1 MNHQLLPPRAI
12 LPCLLLLFL
21 LLIWAAM
28 AMSSSE
34 YSTLAM
40 VSPLA
45 GPTPTCP
52 APPAGCPQSRVYGY
66 QPQRYEMRPT
76 FNKAANNTLGNG
88 GPTYSQI
95 NRFLPPNTIQE
106 NVSDWRPIPHIILR
120 GVAWQEA
127 HWLQFANSVGDS
139 DNTYACTL
147 VSSDCGYG
155 LMQITSCMNNGCGW
169 FMPIRASGELTY
181 NLGTGT
187 NFLIQKWNAAPFV
200 GDNDH
205 TSAEQWYYA
214 VTAYNGWSSSN
225 DPNNSTLDP
234 RRPPYGEGSYANF
247 SYPYQE
253 RVWGLMAHPEMAQA
267 GSRWLW
273 RPVRVAAVP
282 RGIFGLG
289 SGWQPPSRTPKP
301 VFHLLQGIQV
311 AGGTGPS
318 IVLRNVTTQTLAVDI
333 VFYNTDH
340 TFNRRWLD
348 SSSNPP
354 WYRWPYI
361 RLNAN
366 SSRALA
372 VANIFPGENFAGYAR
387 ISASEGIEIALRP
400 PSYSNKVF
408 LPLVLNNHGGN
419 CSERVYDGGFELFSN
434 GRPSWSVI
442 SADSYPLA
450 DGTWFRSGHY
460 GAYLGGY
467 DYADDQLYR
476 MIDIPSNALSARL
489 TLSWY
494 MQSQEPVYY
503 GEYDFLFIRLRDLL
517 SGNLI
522 ATLGT
527 LSNRS
532 TRGAWQTLTF
542 DLQPYAGRSMR
553 LSFEADNDLSN
564 PTSFFIDNVSLRVCF
579 P

>member
-1 MNHQLLPPRAI
+1 MNHRLLPPRAI
-12 LPCLLLLFL
+12 LPFLLLL

-28 AMSSSE
+28 AMSFSE

-45 GPTPTCP
+45 DPTPTCP

-66 QPQRYEMRPT
+66 QPQRYNMRLA

-169 FMPIRASGELTY
+169 FTPIRASGELTY

-225 DPNNSTLDP
+225 DPNNSAFDP
-234 RRPPYGEGSYANF
+234 RRPPYGEGNYMNF

-253 RVWGLMAHPEMAQA
+253 RVWGWMARSGRLTVAMAAHSSCCCPTGCLWPWDRLAAAVSDTQA
-267 GSRWLW
+267 SLSSTSGYPSRWW
-273 RPVRVAAVP
+273 HRPFHCAAEC
-282 RGIFGLG
+282 
-289 SGWQPPSRTPKP
+289 
-301 VFHLLQGIQV
+301 
-311 AGGTGPS
+311 
-318 IVLRNVTTQTLAVDI
+318 
-333 VFYNTDH
+333 YNP
-340 TFNRRWLD
+340 N
-348 SSSNPP
+348 
-354 WYRWPYI
+354 
-361 RLNAN
+361 
-366 SSRALA
+366 
-372 VANIFPGENFAGYAR
+372 
-387 ISASEGIEIALRP
+387 
-400 PSYSNKVF
+400 
-408 LPLVLNNHGGN
+408 
-419 CSERVYDGGFELFSN
+419 
-434 GRPSWSVI
+434 
-442 SADSYPLA
+442 
-450 DGTWFRSGHY
+450 
-460 GAYLGGY
+460 LGGGHSVL
-467 DYADDQLYR
+467 QYR
-476 MIDIPSNALSARL
+476 SHI
-489 TLSWY
+489 
-494 MQSQEPVYY
+494 
-503 GEYDFLFIRLRDLL
+503 
-517 SGNLI
+517 
-522 ATLGT
+522 
-527 LSNRS
+527 
-532 TRGAWQTLTF
+532 
-542 DLQPYAGRSMR
+542 QPAMVR
-553 LSFEADNDLSN
+553 
-564 PTSFFIDNVSLRVCF
+564 FFIQPTLVSLALYSPQC
-579 P
+579 